1 MQPVDLIPVARFE
14 HFFRTSKLRE
24 HERLFLLAHYAAPNR
39 TATTPQIGNVLESS
53 MGRVNIT
60 CGQLGRRIADSL
72 GVDLGRR
79 IPSSVLVEF
88 DKLGGPHW
96 YAIQRDTVAAAIER
110 LGWANEAVTCFAD
123 RYPAMV
129 FSSLPDSTLI
139 EVLAR
144 EANVIAR
151 ARNSDAREACIAHYG
166 PVCLVCGFDFEA
178 TYGELGVGIIEVH
191 HENPRAVCAGAYTID
206 AIADLKP
213 VCANCHRMLH
223 RGTAAITVDALRAL
237 IGKHRLQPRH
247 RRSSRR

>member
-1 MQPVDLIPVARFE
+1 MQPVDLIPVAAFERFLA
-14 HFFRTSKLRE
+14 TTKLRE

-39 TATTPQIGNVLESS
+39 TATTPQIGKVLESS
-53 MGRVNIT
+53 MGRINIT

-72 GVDLGRR
+72 GIELGRR

-110 LGWANEAVTCFAD
+110 LGWATEAVGCFAD

-129 FSSLPDSTLI
+129 FSSLPDSSLL

-151 ARNSDAREACIAHYG
+151 ARNTDAREACIAHYG
-166 PVCLVCGFDFEA
+166 PVCVVCGFDFEA
-178 TYGELGVGIIEVH
+178 TYGEQAAGIIEVH
-191 HENPRAVCAGAYTID
+191 HENPRMARAGAYTID
-206 AIADLKP
+206 AIAELKP
-213 VCANCHRMLH
+213 ICANCHRMLH
-223 RGTAAITVDALRAL
+223 RGATTMTIDALRTL
-237 IGKHRLQPRH
+237 TEKRRPPSH
-247 RRSSRR
+247 RRRASRR